1 MIVLYKCINLRK
13 KLIFSLCLIAF
24 VFIVYRILCFNT
36 VNAENDEV
44 FLPVIMYHSVYGYM
58 PQDYVITPEQLE
70 NDMKWLA
77 DNGYTSV
84 TAQQII
90 DHTLNNYTL
99 PQKSVLITFD
109 DGFYNNLSV
118 ALPVLKKYKMHA
130 VISIVGRFTDEYAE
144 NDPHSDSYS
153 YLTWNDISE
162 LTDSG
167 YVEFGNHTYDMHSAI
182 GRRKGC
188 SKMENES
195 DDEYKSALTDDILKL
210 QNEFSQHSHDKPL
223 VFAYPFGC
231 VSKESTDI
239 LKEIGFKMTFN
250 CREKGNYITR
260 DPDCLFEI
268 FRYNRNGN
276 YSTEEFMTKITQTI
290 DK

>member
-1 MIVLYKCINLRK
+1 MLV
-13 KLIFSLCLIAF
+13 FTLCLIAF
-24 VFIVYRILCFNT
+24 VFIVYRILCFNS

-44 FLPVIMYHSVYGYM
+44 FLPVIMYHSVYGDM

-130 VISIVGRFTDEYAE
+130 VVSIVGRFTDEYAE

-167 YVEFGNHTYDMHSAI
+167 CIEFGNHTYDMHSAI

-195 DDEYKSALTDDILKL
+195 DDKYKSALTDDILKL
-210 QNEFSQHSHDKPL
+210 QNAFSQHSHDKPL

-260 DPDCLFEI
+260 DPDCLFGI